1 MSKTT
6 SVILNDHFT
15 DFLAMSVNQ
24 GGYASVSAV
33 VQAGLELL
41 EQEGKRQALREAIIE
56 GEESGPSEEFD
67 GEAFVAEMRA
77 RYGA

>member
-1 MSKTT
+1 MPKTT
-6 SVILNDHFT
+6 SVILDDHFT
-15 DFLAMSVNQ
+15 QFVA
-24 GGYASVSAV
+24 ASVDQGRFASASDV

-41 EQEGKRQALREAIIE
+41 EQEDKRQALRAAIIE

-67 GEAFVAEMRA
+67 GAAFVAEMRA